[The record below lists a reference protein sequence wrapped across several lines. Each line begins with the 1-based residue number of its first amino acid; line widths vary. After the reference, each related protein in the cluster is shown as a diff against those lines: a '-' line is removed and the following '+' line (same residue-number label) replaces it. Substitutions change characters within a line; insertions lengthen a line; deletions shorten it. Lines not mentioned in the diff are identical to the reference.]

1 MSSAAENLQAW
12 FSAGLPVWA
21 QQSLGE
27 LVARG
32 EWSEL
37 NDRFYRYLEFGT
49 GGMRG
54 RTIGQVT
61 AQAETGQLSAGG
73 TPEHA
78 NVGSNLLND
87 FTLIR
92 AIIGLHRYVH
102 GYLQA
107 QASAARPKL
116 VIAHD
121 VRHFSRHFCELAAS
135 TWARLGGEA
144 IIFDGPR
151 STPQLSFTVRHLS
164 AHTGAVITA
173 SHNPAHDNGFK
184 AYFTD
189 GAQVISPQDK
199 GIIAEV
205 DAVPLSA
212 VQEFLT
218 KDLRSVVTLGST
230 SDAAY

>member
-1 MSSAAENLQAW
+1 MNYSDQITLAVNNGQLMPSAAENLQAW
-12 FSAGLPVWA
+12 LGAGLPAWA

-54 RTIGQVT
+54 RTIGKVT
-61 AQAETGQLSAGG
+61 AEAETGQLSAGG

-102 GYLQA
+102 SYLRA
-107 QASAARPKL
+107 LPSTARPKL

-121 VRHFSRHFCELAAS
+121 VRHFSRHFC
-135 TWARLGGEA
+135 
-144 IIFDGPR
+144 
-151 STPQLSFTVRHLS
+151 
-164 AHTGAVITA
+164 
-173 SHNPAHDNGFK
+173 
-184 AYFTD
+184 
-189 GAQVISPQDK
+189 
-199 GIIAEV
+199 
-205 DAVPLSA
+205 
-212 VQEFLT
+212 
-218 KDLRSVVTLGST
+218 
-230 SDAAY
+230 